1 MNGVCDTWCEGCE
14 FLAKS
19 ADVYCD
25 YNSIVG
31 HSRPCRAGKDCTE
44 RVRPENYRRDPR
56 LESLEKATL
65 EAMKAEKKKQKKPKR
80 ERCGRPS
87 QYGGVSMTPEY
98 AAAQRARH
106 RAQIIRE
113 GRLAA
118 EAKAIRAWREARG
131 LTQKQLGALV
141 GSSGSAVWSWEKG
154 ISGGKWAELEKL
166 GIVRPS

>member
-1 MNGVCDTWCEGCE
+1 MYGVCDTYCEGCQY
-14 FLAKS
+14 LAKS

-65 EAMKAEKKKQKKPKR
+65 EAMKEEKKKKLKQ

-87 QYGGVSMTPEY
+87 QYGGVSQTPEY
-98 AAAQRARH
+98 AAAQQAKR
-106 RAQIIRE
+106 RAQILREGKLQAEAQAIRE
-113 GRLAA
+113 
-118 EAKAIRAWREARG
+118 WREAKG

-141 GSSGSAVWSWEKG
+141 GVSGSAVFGWEKG
-154 ISGGKWAELEKL
+154 ITGAKWAGLEKL
-166 GIVRPS
+166 GCVRPS

>member
-1 MNGVCDTWCEGCE
+1 MNGVCDTYCEGCDY
-14 FLAKS
+14 LAKS

-31 HSRPCRAGKDCTE
+31 HSRPCRAGKDCT
-44 RVRPENYRRDPR
+44 VRLRPDKYRPDPR
-56 LESLEKATL
+56 LANLEKATL
-65 EAMKAEKKKQKKPKR
+65 EAMKEEKKKKKPKQ

-87 QYGGVSMTPEY
+87 QYGGVSQTPEY

-106 RAQIIRE
+106 RAQILRE

-154 ISGGKWAELEKL
+154 ISGGKWHELEKL

>member
-106 RAQIIRE
+106 RAQILRE
-113 GRLAA
+113 GRLAE

-141 GSSGSAVWSWEKG
+141 GPAAAPSGAGRRESAGANGPSWKSWE
-154 ISGGKWAELEKL
+154 L
-166 GIVRPS
+166 